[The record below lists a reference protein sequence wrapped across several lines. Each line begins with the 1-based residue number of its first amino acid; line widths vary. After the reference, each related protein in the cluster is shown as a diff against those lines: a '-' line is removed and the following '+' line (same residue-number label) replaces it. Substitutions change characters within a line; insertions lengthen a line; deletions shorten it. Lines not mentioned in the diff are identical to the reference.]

1 MPNDLSEDF
10 RSFPK
15 DSEEFGKVPNV
26 SEPFRTVRND
36 SEARQN
42 HTLTVREVARLF
54 ESAGVGRTER
64 SITNWCQPNK
74 TGIARLDAYFDPN
87 DRRYFITPESVE
99 AAIQEEL
106 AREKSKVADTA
117 EPVDQVDGN
126 PSRSTGAAARGG
138 LETGA
143 LEQEIFDLQIMN
155 KGKDYLI
162 GELRKER
169 EGFAVERQRYME
181 DLMKFNRR
189 VGELETKLNQID
201 APAGSSIDELQS
213 TAV

>member
-1 MPNDLSEDF
+1 MPNDLSEDS

-15 DSEEFGKVPNV
+15 DSEEFGNVPSV
-26 SEPFRTVRND
+26 SERFRTVRND

-87 DRRYFITPESVE
+87 ERRYFITPESVE

-106 AREKSKVADTA
+106 AREKGKGTD
-117 EPVDQVDGN
+117 
-126 PSRSTGAAARGG
+126 AAAQP
-138 LETGA
+138 LDQLNADAAKSPAGA
-143 LEQEIFDLQIMN
+143 GVRVEADALQQEILDLSIMN

-169 EGFAVERQRYME
+169 EGFAVERQRYIE
-181 DLMKFNRR
+181 DLMRFNRR
-189 VGELETKLNQID
+189 VGELETKLNQIE
-201 APAGSSIDELQS
+201 APGSSLDDRQS